1 MPLEPLPQMP
11 NPHVQIPKITR
22 NELKYLYEM
31 EKQNVIS
38 ATVHELIEMTK
49 NSATRG
55 ETSLT
60 TEVKNTQIV
69 KGVTIKFGELSPYI
83 KGAFTDC
90 KVEMKIAGEGLTSIT
105 IDWS

>member
-1 MPLEPLPQMP
+1 MSFEFYSQ
-11 NPHVQIPKITR
+11 VSRK
-22 NELKYLYEM
+22 ELQSLYTQ
-31 EKQNVIS
+31 EKVRVIRGI
-38 ATVHELIEMTK
+38 VHEIIEMTK
-49 NSATRG
+49 NSAIRG
-55 ETSLT
+55 QTSLT

-90 KVEMKIAGEGLTSIT
+90 KVEMKIVGEGLTSIT